1 MLFTKN
7 IAYDMIHEMIS
18 SKNEQRE
25 RFIHMKLKKSL
36 LCGLLSLG
44 MVATL
49 LTGCGKKDE
58 CRACA
63 AMVYTE
69 TGTYDKV
76 PQYRCEM
83 TKNYPEACK
92 KVLKELEQQL

>member
-1 MLFTKN
+1 MLP
-7 IAYDMIHEMIS
+7 
-18 SKNEQRE
+18 NEGLDPWEVGFKEAWQYVKESVKSIRLPIKCNGCE
-25 RFIHMKLKKSL
+25 KKKLCK
-36 LCGLLSLG
+36 
-44 MVATL
+44 
-49 LTGCGKKDE
+49 
-58 CRACA
+58 ACA

-83 TKNYPEACK
+83 TKNYPKACK

>member
-1 MLFTKN
+1 
-7 IAYDMIHEMIS
+7 
-18 SKNEQRE
+18 
-25 RFIHMKLKKSL
+25 
-36 LCGLLSLG
+36 
-44 MVATL
+44 
-49 LTGCGKKDE
+49 
-58 CRACA
+58 
-63 AMVYTE
+63 MVYTE